1 MVVLSDCNEEDSEM
15 IKAKSYEVH
24 KAAGKAMRKA
34 VGKVVQEHKKTGR
47 PLTIWKKGKV
57 VQISANQVKI

>member
-1 MVVLSDCNEEDSEM
+1 M

-47 PLTIWKKGKV
+47 SLTVWEKGKV
-57 VQISANQVKI
+57 VQVSANQVKI

>member
-1 MVVLSDCNEEDSEM
+1 M
-15 IKAKSYEVH
+15 IKTKSYQIH

-34 VGKVVQEHKKTGR
+34 VDKVVQEHKKTGR

-57 VQISANQVKI
+57 TRVSANQVKA